1 MNNYSQKQPMT
12 TNQLQPTTNDPT
24 KHCWNNQVCILN
36 NSLCSCTHLS
46 NFQRHRSTAEA
57 IFTLFNCEPPPS
69 VARAFHLA
77 LILSRWGSMHLKMMH
92 LSTLFYVAV
101 SLDIIHRNTRIFLEF
116 SACLFCVRN
125 KTYKY
130 QPFSIDKKEL
140 LDRFLCSCLRPTPA
154 SSYPNSFSTL
164 AEKQRVNACI
174 GKRVK
179 WKSFVEMCGNQY

>member
-1 MNNYSQKQPMT
+1 MVYDQTNQKKNASESRKPKTNHEQLYSQKQPMT
-12 TNQLQPTTNDPT
+12 TNQSQPRTNDPT

-92 LSTLFYVAV
+92 LSNVVWCCCFV
-101 SLDIIHRNTRIFLEF
+101 DIIHNNTRLFPEL
-116 SACLFCVRN
+116 SACLFVLETKR
-125 KTYKY
+125 T
-130 QPFSIDKKEL
+130 
-140 LDRFLCSCLRPTPA
+140 LDRQ
-154 SSYPNSFSTL
+154 
-164 AEKQRVNACI
+164 K
-174 GKRVK
+174 
-179 WKSFVEMCGNQY
+179 